1 MVPKEQTTDIA
12 AGKLWR
18 GQLAKGGKSGDGP
31 AGGIGTAA
39 LWGLGVLVLLPL
51 LCSIAYCVAAGFGL
65 FDPAGNGFTFRHYA
79 ALWNRGDLPSS
90 FLFTS
95 LVTLAGTLLSYA
107 IALPLALAV
116 RSSSLWN
123 GISRFLIHIP
133 LPFPHQIAAVFVVL
147 FFAQSGLISRGLAG
161 LGLISGQEA
170 FPALVFDGYGIGILL
185 AYLWKEVPF
194 LTVAILA
201 VLSGIGAEYEEVA
214 RSLGAGRM
222 RRLRHVLLPAVTRGA
237 LPNIIL
243 LAAFI
248 FGAFEVPL
256 MVGPLYPPTVA
267 VLTLQRMTP
276 ADITQR
282 GEAFALGTIVA
293 LTFALLALL
302 YAAMRR
308 ERHA

>member
-1 MVPKEQTTDIA
+1 MPKEQTTDIA
-12 AGKLWR
+12 AGKGRR
-18 GQLAKGGKSGDGP
+18 GRLRRGGRSGNGP
-31 AGGIGTAA
+31 AEGIETAS
-39 LWGLGVLVLLPL
+39 LWGLGLLVLLPL
-51 LCSIAYCVAAGFGL
+51 LCGIAYCVAAGFGL
-65 FDPAGNGFTFRHYA
+65 FDPAGNGFTLRHYA

-95 LVTLAGTLLSYA
+95 LVTLAGTLLSYVV
-107 IALPLALAV
+107 ALPLALV
-116 RSSSLWN
+116 IRSSSLWN

-147 FFAQSGLISRGLAG
+147 FFAQSGLIARGLAG
-161 LGLISGQEA
+161 LGMISGQEA
-170 FPALVFDGYGIGILL
+170 FPTLVFDGYGIGILL

-194 LTVAILA
+194 LTVVILA

-237 LPNIIL
+237 MPNIIL

-293 LTFALLALL
+293 LVFALLALL

-308 ERHA
+308 EKDA